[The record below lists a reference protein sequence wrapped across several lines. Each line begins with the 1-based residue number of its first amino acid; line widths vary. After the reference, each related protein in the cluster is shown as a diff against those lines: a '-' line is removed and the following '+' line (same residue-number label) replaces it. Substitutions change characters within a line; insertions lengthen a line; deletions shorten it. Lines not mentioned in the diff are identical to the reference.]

1 MLIIMFLADFSL
13 AAAEPSAT
21 DQVLQ
26 LGWGALKGFGVLVGK
41 SVVSFVL
48 WSILGL
54 ILGAVG
60 GVFLWRWLRDRGWM
74 DVPWGWYRYVR
85 WIWPVLIIASLSLG
99 MSCSLGTWGAGRE
112 MKAEMREGKL
122 IETAVVNTYSA
133 VMVWRIQGA
142 DANATGS
149 LLERDLADGLAKL
162 KDTTGVA
169 GDLEEKTLERIL
181 EKVDKESGG
190 SSYEKWF
197 YRKLIRMLWDEQIKE
212 GLADQEIVEV
222 LKSVLDAGETGG
234 ESAAVNLAKQKIIG
248 GVHTVLDETV
258 NSVVY
263 STIVTVIP
271 IALGVPLL
279 PLSIFWLVRW
289 LWLRKHPLDGSD
301 AELPPELD
309 EAPTAPE

>member
-1 MLIIMFLADFSL
+1 
-13 AAAEPSAT
+13 
-21 DQVLQ
+21 
-26 LGWGALKGFGVLVGK
+26 
-41 SVVSFVL
+41 
-48 WSILGL
+48 
-54 ILGAVG
+54 
-60 GVFLWRWLRDRGWM
+60 M

-85 WIWPVLIIASLSLG
+85 WIWPVLIIASLSFG

-190 SSYEKWF
+190 PSYEKWF
-197 YRKLIRMLWDEQIKE
+197 YQKLIRMLWDEQIKE

-222 LKSVLDAGETGG
+222 VKSVLDAGETGG

-248 GVHTVLDETV
+248 GFHTVLDETV

-263 STIVTVIP
+263 STIFTVIP

-301 AELPPELD
+301 AELPPVLD